1 MMDYRNNYNNENETN
16 NENMMAAE
24 QNSFNGKKPS
34 SKNKKAAK
42 LAKKIGAIALSA
54 VLFGGV
60 AGGTFQAVN
69 HFAGSTTATAT
80 TTTAQQTT
88 SNSSLLKA
96 AATSSS
102 STSTGTMDV
111 STIAKNAMPSIVS
124 ITNQSVQEVQNYF
137 SMFGYGAQT
146 PQTEETTSCGSGII
160 IGKNDTELLIVTNN
174 HVVEGSSTLTVTF
187 IDGKSVKADI
197 KGTDSDKDLAV
208 VAVPLSEIKDSTM
221 DKIAVATLGN
231 SDQTQVGDQ
240 VIAIGNALGYG
251 QSVTTGIVS
260 AKDRTMDSYD
270 GKLLQTDAAINP
282 GNSGGAL
289 LNANGEVIGINS
301 AKIATETVEGIGY
314 AIPVSDVSD
323 LITNLMN
330 QKTKTK
336 VAESERGYIGIK
348 GVDVTADSAQMY
360 NMPTGVYVSEVISGG
375 GAEKAGI
382 TKGAVITGIEG
393 TSVDGMDA
401 LQEQLKTAEQNALH
415 QVETDA
421 VLAVQKILK
430 AVEDETAAYR
440 KRIQAESKETKSASP
455 EVPADSQ

>member
-1 MMDYRNNYNNENETN
+1 MENQYNYYTSDQNMNTENYSTGGN
-16 NENMMAAE
+16 QDQGPKKKHGKGASRWAKVVCTGLVFGVVASAAF
-24 QNSFNGKKPS
+24 QTSN
-34 SKNKKAAK
+34 
-42 LAKKIGAIALSA
+42 I
-54 VLFGGV
+54 V
-60 AGGTFQAVN
+60 AGKVLGTTQ
-69 HFAGSTTATAT
+69 TTNKTAKT
-80 TTTAQQTT
+80 TTTA
-88 SNSSLLKA
+88 NSAKLNPF
-96 AATSSS
+96 
-102 STSTGTMDV
+102 TGKILV
-111 STIAKNAMPSIVS
+111 AG
-124 ITNQSVQEVQNYF
+124 QEVQNF
-137 SMFGYGAQT
+137 FGGTQKQKSESA
-146 PQTEETTSCGSGII
+146 GSGII
-160 IGKNDTELLIVTNN
+160 VGQNDSELLIVTNN

-187 IDGKSVKADI
+187 IDEESVEADI

-208 VAVPLSEIKDSTM
+208 VAVPLSKIKDSTM
-221 DKIAVATLGN
+221 NKIAVATLGD
-231 SDQTQVGDQ
+231 SDKTQVGDQ

-348 GVDVTADSAQMY
+348 GVDVTSDSAQMY

-393 TSVDGMDA
+393 TTVDGMDA
-401 LQEQLKTAEQNALH
+401 LQEQLQYYKAGEKVKITVQTQSKNGEYEKKD
-415 QVETDA
+415 VEVT
-421 VLAVQKILK
+421 LGKQS
-430 AVEDETAAYR
+430 E
-440 KRIQAESKETKSASP
+440 
-455 EVPADSQ
+455 

>member
-1 MMDYRNNYNNENETN
+1 MLLTSSLLLPQYHHKNHPLIPLC
-16 NENMMAAE
+16 AAVFGVVA
-24 QNSFNGKKPS
+24 S
-34 SKNKKAAK
+34 AAFQTSN
-42 LAKKIGAIALSA
+42 I
-54 VLFGGV
+54 V
-60 AGGTFQAVN
+60 AGKVLGTTQ
-69 HFAGSTTATAT
+69 TTNKTAKT
-80 TTTAQQTT
+80 TTTANSAKLTT
-88 SNSSLLKA
+88 SSNSS
-96 AATSSS
+96 S
-102 STSTGTMDV
+102 GTANV
-111 STIAKNAMPSIVS
+111 TEVAKNAMPSIVS
-124 ITNQSVQEVQNYF
+124 ITNMSVQEVQNF
-137 SMFGYGAQT
+137 FGGTQKQKSESA
-146 PQTEETTSCGSGII
+146 GSGII
-160 IGKNDTELLIVTNN
+160 VGQNDSELLIVTNN

-187 IDGKSVKADI
+187 IDEESVEADI

-208 VAVPLSEIKDSTM
+208 VAVPLSKIKDSTM
-221 DKIAVATLGN
+221 NKIAVATLGD
-231 SDQTQVGDQ
+231 SDKTQVGDQ

-260 AKDRTMDSYD
+260 AKERTMDSYD

-348 GVDVTADSAQMY
+348 GVDVTSDSAQMY

-393 TSVDGMDA
+393 TTVDGMDA
-401 LQEQLKTAEQNALH
+401 LQEQLQYYKAGEKVKITVQTQSKNGEYEKKD
-415 QVETDA
+415 VEVT
-421 VLAVQKILK
+421 LGKQS
-430 AVEDETAAYR
+430 E
-440 KRIQAESKETKSASP
+440 
-455 EVPADSQ
+455 